1 MEEKLTKGTQRF
13 RVMAH
18 LRSGKAITSLEALRE
33 YGIMRLPN
41 RISELRRSGEEIE
54 KRTVVVMN
62 KYGEAVRV
70 AEYRLKEKGA

>member
-1 MEEKLTKGTQRF
+1 MEEKLTKGTQRM
-13 RVMAH
+13 RVMCH
-18 LRSGKAITSLEALRE
+18 LKTGKTLTSLEALRE